1 MADAGTTLDDRTA
14 RLQVAAAR
22 QEESGQGIARL
33 PRSAMAALGITE
45 GDVVEIEGKRATAA
59 RAILAYPED
68 EGLEVIRLDGLQRA
82 NAEVGP
88 GDHVTVRRVE
98 PRAAQRV
105 VFAPAQREMRLQG
118 PGEALKRSFFGRPLV
133 AGDIVATTGQQQLL
147 IRSALRQ
154 LVILLNA
161 DAAGLYLVTQ
171 TGGLQ
176 LNASFGIPRWLVA
189 QLSQHPPIES
199 VMRAVAA
206 QRREVIDTDPRRFP
220 GPAFEGQQVA
230 VPLHWN
236 DALLGAVFVVSGR
249 DRSFFPSEIQMIET
263 GAFFLGIIAGQQR
276 LIETLECR
284 LSQVRRLSTVDE
296 TEGDT
301 RGD

>member
-1 MADAGTTLDDRTA
+1 MSRGQRRLLRIGEVCDYLGVSRTTVLAAEEAGLLAPVRTVGGHRRYDREQLDAFLTQNRTLPTITPEPVPPSPTSDDTA
-14 RLQVAAAR
+14 PQAAA
-22 QEESGQGIARL
+22 
-33 PRSAMAALGITE
+33 
-45 GDVVEIEGKRATAA
+45 
-59 RAILAYPED
+59 
-68 EGLEVIRLDGLQRA
+68 
-82 NAEVGP
+82 
-88 GDHVTVRRVE
+88 
-98 PRAAQRV
+98 
-105 VFAPAQREMRLQG
+105 
-118 PGEALKRSFFGRPLV
+118 
-133 AGDIVATTGQQQLL
+133 GQQQLL

-171 TGGLQ
+171 GGGLQ
-176 LNASFGIPRWLVA
+176 LNASFGIPRWLMA
-189 QLSQHPPIES
+189 QLSQHPPIEP

-230 VPLHWN
+230 IPLHWN
-236 DALLGAVFVVSGR
+236 DALLGSLFVVSGR